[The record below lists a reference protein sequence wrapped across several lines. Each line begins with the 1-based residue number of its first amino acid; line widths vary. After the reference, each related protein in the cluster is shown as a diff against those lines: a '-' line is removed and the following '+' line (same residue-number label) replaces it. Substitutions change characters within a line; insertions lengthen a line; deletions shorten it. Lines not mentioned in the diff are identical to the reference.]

1 MHCAICQADLIVDRT
16 PLDDLGTL
24 DDDTPELVCTRCG
37 SAVISAPL
45 TGRVWWRPRGA
56 KIAPH
61 QRRAA

>member
-1 MHCAICQADLIVDRT
+1 MHCAICNAEMIVDDT
-16 PLDDLGTL
+16 PFESPDG
-24 DDDTPELVCTRCG
+24 TPELVCTDCG

-56 KIAPH
+56 KIAPQ